1 LVESAC
7 RRTRSTSP
15 ACGGGRRARKSA
27 AGGGRSI
34 LSTSAFC
41 GSTPTPTLPREER
54 ERECTSIA
62 DPARPNLIKL
72 EALAIDCRWH
82 PRRRPIRLS
91 NSGTDATPRSRGA
104 KSARVVVRTTLE
116 KQRAQGRPGAHRTH
130 GPRATKKHA
139 AEPQVQADHPAF
151 PAQWFYGLYVLSPV
165 TGLFCHRHFRG
176 IVSRENLAPASGRQD
191 HTISPSASAAFVNAQ
206 PKRPPHPASNVR
218 DDRDTPLLWRRDT
231 RKMLLIWGFEQYRRP
246 AAQWH
251 DGQFSHD
258 AYARFARRAVAVSE
272 AWEGTLLSPFKTR
285 C

>member
-1 LVESAC
+1 MPPSEI
-7 RRTRSTSP
+7 RR
-15 ACGGGRRARKSA
+15 GRREDRVPTAPMVRVQQKST
-27 AGGGRSI
+27 RQNHR
-34 LSTSAFC
+34 C
-41 GSTPTPTLPREER
+41 
-54 ERECTSIA
+54 
-62 DPARPNLIKL
+62 
-72 EALAIDCRWH
+72 
-82 PRRRPIRLS
+82 
-91 NSGTDATPRSRGA
+91 SR
-104 KSARVVVRTTLE
+104 
-116 KQRAQGRPGAHRTH
+116 
-130 GPRATKKHA
+130 
-139 AEPQVQADHPAF
+139 DHPAF
-151 PAQWFYGLYVLSPV
+151 PAQWFYGLYVLFSVTIAWLPPSPARRASI
-165 TGLFCHRHFRG
+165 FA
-176 IVSRENLAPASGRQD
+176 SLAPASERQN

>member
-1 LVESAC
+1 MRGAAP
-7 RRTRSTSP
+7 RPIFPPQPTITSTDLHEQRP
-15 ACGGGRRARKSA
+15 ERAKVW
-27 AGGGRSI
+27 RSI
-34 LSTSAFC
+34 LQE
-41 GSTPTPTLPREER
+41 PTGHT
-54 ERECTSIA
+54 
-62 DPARPNLIKL
+62 
-72 EALAIDCRWH
+72 
-82 PRRRPIRLS
+82 
-91 NSGTDATPRSRGA
+91 ATV
-104 KSARVVVRTTLE
+104 SARNCVRVCLRSPPE

-151 PAQWFYGLYVLSPV
+151 PAQWFYGLYVLFSVTIAWLPPSPARRASI
-165 TGLFCHRHFRG
+165 FA
-176 IVSRENLAPASGRQD
+176 SLAPASERQN

-206 PKRPPHPASNVR
+206 PKRLPHPASNVR